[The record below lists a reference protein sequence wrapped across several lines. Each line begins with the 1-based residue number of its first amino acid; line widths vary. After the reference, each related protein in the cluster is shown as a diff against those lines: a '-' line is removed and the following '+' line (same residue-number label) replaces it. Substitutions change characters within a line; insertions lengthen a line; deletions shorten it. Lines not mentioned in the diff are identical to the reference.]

1 VYENK
6 YGGSEQSY
14 TQLSFTPD
22 IELLNDLEFNVFKV
36 FLKIGRTLIP
46 DDHIKLNSDN
56 PQNKEI
62 MKTAIIETYTKAFL
76 WN

>member
-1 VYENK
+1 MLKKNWMSGLSMKKYELNK
-6 YGGSEQSY
+6 EKIIS
-14 TQLSFTPD
+14 
-22 IELLNDLEFNVFKV
+22 NNANNVFKV

-62 MKTAIIETYTKAFL
+62 MKTAIIETYTKTFL